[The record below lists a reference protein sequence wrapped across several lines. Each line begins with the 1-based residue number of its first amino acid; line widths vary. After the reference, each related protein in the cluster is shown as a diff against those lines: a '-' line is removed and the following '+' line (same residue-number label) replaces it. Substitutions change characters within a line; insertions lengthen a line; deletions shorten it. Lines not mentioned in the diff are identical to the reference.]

1 MRWLDRL
8 RDHRELRY
16 QRRHAPRVAPVAPD
30 ALRTI
35 GTLLD
40 LQADRRPDATMLV
53 TAARSVSWQEFR
65 TLSNR
70 IAQMLRG
77 LGVRQGDTVALA
89 MGNGILHLACVVG
102 ITRLGAVAGLVNP
115 GLVGA
120 SLLHCLHEI
129 GPRLS
134 LVDHAVLA
142 AMRDCGPA
150 GRALSPRVV
159 HFAGDLGTRAE
170 GAGGGTAGADPAGD
184 AARPAGGADGA
195 DAAPEADPWLCDGEP
210 LLHAASGDT
219 PEPDIPV
226 RAGDLALYIFT
237 SGTTGLPKAA
247 RLTHRKFLY
256 GAGGMA
262 VLALR
267 AGPSDRLYNCLPL
280 YHGAGLVVG
289 AGACLHSGASMFIAP
304 RFSASTLV
312 DEANRHGCNLLV
324 YVGEVCRYLLNTPGR
339 PDDHRCRLERAAGNG
354 LRPDIW
360 KPFKRRFGL
369 KRIAEFYGASEA
381 NGGFMN
387 VFNRDETVGITGSN
401 VRLVRY
407 RAEDACAERGAD
419 GFVIPVAGGEPGM
432 MLIEVTERDRFD
444 GYRDAAQ
451 SEQKLVRN
459 AFVLGDCWFNSGDVL
474 REVDVGFSYDV
485 PHYQFVDRLGDTYRW
500 KSENVSAGE
509 VAERI
514 CAHPQVAFACAWGVL
529 VPGADG
535 KAGMVALVLAE
546 RAGPFDADGFG
557 AFVDAHLPRPMRPL
571 FVRVCD
577 RFEFTGTHKI
587 VKAGL
592 VGEGYDLEVVADPL
606 FCRDAVSARYVP
618 LDRPRW
624 QAINE
629 GRSGY

>member
-16 QRRHAPRVAPVAPD
+16 QRRHAPRIAPVAPD

-35 GTLLD
+35 GTLID
-40 LQADRRPDATMLV
+40 LQADRQPHATMLV
-53 TAARSVSWQEFR
+53 TAGGSISWQEFR

-70 IAQMLRG
+70 VAQMLRS

-89 MGNGILHLACVVG
+89 MGNGILYLACVVG
-102 ITRLGAVAGLVNP
+102 ITRLGAVAGLINP

-120 SLLHCLHEI
+120 SLLHGLREI
-129 GPRLS
+129 EPRLS
-134 LVDHAVLA
+134 LVDRAVLA
-142 AMRDCGPA
+142 AMRDCA
-150 GRALSPRVV
+150 ADCRVLSPRVV
-159 HFAGDLGTRAE
+159 HFDGDLGA
-170 GAGGGTAGADPAGD
+170 AAAATADATADTGHA
-184 AARPAGGADGA
+184 A
-195 DAAPEADPWLCDGEP
+195 DAADAADAAWLRRGEP
-210 LLHAASGDT
+210 LLRAAAGHT
-219 PEPDIPV
+219 PEPDVPV
-226 RAGDLALYIFT
+226 RSGDLALYVFT

-280 YHGAGLVVG
+280 FHGTGLVVG

-324 YVGEVCRYLLNTPGR
+324 YVGEVCRYLLNTPER
-339 PDDHRCRLERAAGNG
+339 PDDRRCRLERAVGNG

-369 KRIAEFYGASEA
+369 ERIAEFYGASEA

-387 VFNRDETVGITGSN
+387 VFNRDETIGITGSN

-407 RAEDACAERGAD
+407 RADDACAERGAD
-419 GFVIPVAGGEPGM
+419 GSVIPVPRGEPGM

-451 SEQKLVRN
+451 SERKLVRD
-459 AFVLGDCWFNSGDVL
+459 AFAPGDCWFNSGDVL

-514 CAHPQVAFACAWGVL
+514 CAHPQVAFACAWGVP

-535 KAGMVALVLAE
+535 KAGMVALVLA
-546 RAGPFDADGFG
+546 AQAAPFDADGFG
-557 AFVDAHLPRPMRPL
+557 AFVDSHLPRHMRPL
-571 FVRVCD
+571 FVRVCAA
-577 RFEFTGTHKI
+577 FEFTGTHKI
-587 VKAGL
+587 VKTGL
-592 VGEGYDLEVVADPL
+592 AAQGYDLDRVADPL
-606 FCRDAVSARYVP
+606 FCRDPASARYVP

-624 QAINE
+624 QAIRE